1 MQRAE
6 PLVSV
11 VTPVYNGEKYLV
23 ECIESVLAQSYGNW
37 EYIFV
42 NNCSTDRTLEIARAY
57 AAKDARIHVHTNDH
71 LLPVMQNHNHAVS
84 FMSADSKYCKIL
96 QADDWLFPDC
106 LQRMVDVAESSATVG
121 VVGSF
126 SLAGMWV
133 RCDGLPYPSTVVPGR
148 ELCASTLRG
157 ELYPFWSP
165 SSLLIRSDVVR
176 KRRPFYSEQYT
187 HGDVEAMYE
196 VLQEWDF
203 GFAHQVLTYIREH
216 EGSVTSASSKPLN
229 VHLWSNL
236 AHFVK
241 YGPVF
246 LSEKEFKIRQRQML
260 DEYYKYLADSF
271 YERRDRRF
279 WKYHREGLKS
289 LGYPIR
295 ILKLFVAVVNA
306 LLCNPRGTVR
316 RILTSFGL
324 KK

>member
-1 MQRAE
+1 MPGHPLGLFDRLVQQVSSTAHQSSRKCHRSQCPSELKAAKATVILKTAIGGSPRKYTDDFRKIETETMQRADS
-6 PLVSV
+6 LVSV
-11 VTPVYNGEKYLV
+11 VTPSTTVRSIGRG
-23 ECIESVLAQSYGNW
+23 IESALAQSYGNW
-37 EYIFV
+37 STSV
-42 NNCSTDRTLEIARAY
+42 NNCGTPTLEIARLRGEGCQNHA
-57 AAKDARIHVHTNDH
+57 HTNDH
-71 LLPVMQNHNHAVS
+71 VLPVMQDHNHAVS

-121 VVGSF
+121 VVGSY

-236 AHFVK
+236 A
-241 YGPVF
+241 
-246 LSEKEFKIRQRQML
+246 
-260 DEYYKYLADSF
+260 
-271 YERRDRRF
+271 
-279 WKYHREGLKS
+279 
-289 LGYPIR
+289 
-295 ILKLFVAVVNA
+295 
-306 LLCNPRGTVR
+306 T
-316 RILTSFGL
+316 
-324 KK
+324 